1 MNVFSYNLTKH
12 VSHFIATL
20 LLERKI
26 LMNMIPVSSSNLSAV
41 GYENGILYIRF
52 HGGQMYCYYG
62 VPEFVYEELM
72 SAPSHGKYFAAN
84 IRNVYRYQKL

>member
-1 MNVFSYNLTKH
+1 
-12 VSHFIATL
+12 
-20 LLERKI
+20 
-26 LMNMIPVSSSNLSAV
+26 MNMTPVNSSNLSAV

-84 IRNVYRYQKL
+84 IRMYIGIKNCSQYKVCM

>member
-1 MNVFSYNLTKH
+1 
-12 VSHFIATL
+12 
-20 LLERKI
+20 
-26 LMNMIPVSSSNLSAV
+26 MNMTPVNSSNLSAV

-72 SAPSHGKYFAAN
+72 SAPSHGKYFAAH
-84 IRNVYRYQKL
+84 IRNVYRYDKL